1 LATATLDAAAAASLL
16 QGRVICDYFSQ
27 DCLSEGQRIRLYDQ
41 AKRFLGLGK
50 ITAGGEIAPSRL
62 IGNV

>member
-1 LATATLDAAAAASLL
+1 
-16 QGRVICDYFSQ
+16 
-27 DCLSEGQRIRLYDQ
+27 LYDQ